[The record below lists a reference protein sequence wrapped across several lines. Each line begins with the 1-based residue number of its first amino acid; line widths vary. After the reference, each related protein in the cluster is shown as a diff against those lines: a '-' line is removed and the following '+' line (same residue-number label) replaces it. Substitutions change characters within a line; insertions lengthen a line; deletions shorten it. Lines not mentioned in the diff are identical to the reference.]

1 VIDLALAGNW
11 LQFDFASNGCCRHDV
26 MWGSFRSAQESAAD
40 AVAASGAVSESCA
53 AGTLSPGEAAEV
65 MRSIETHL
73 RAIELRQ
80 IEAGM
85 AALEKSQKGAQP

>member
-1 VIDLALAGNW
+1 L
-11 LQFDFASNGCCRHDV
+11 
-26 MWGSFRSAQESAAD
+26 
-40 AVAASGAVSESCA
+40 ESCA

-85 AALEKSQKGAQP
+85 AALEKSQKGAHP